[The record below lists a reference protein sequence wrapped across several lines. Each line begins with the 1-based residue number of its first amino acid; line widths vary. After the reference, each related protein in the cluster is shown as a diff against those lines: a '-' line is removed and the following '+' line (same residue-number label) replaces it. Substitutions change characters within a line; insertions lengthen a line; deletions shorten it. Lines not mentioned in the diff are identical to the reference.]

1 MDMSGHP
8 NTPPRAVD
16 RDTVFLMARVRGGR
30 GEREGRYVVRN
41 LSKTGACIAEP
52 GPLEKGQRL
61 VVALGQLENV
71 AAEVAWARDGFA
83 GLRFLQPIDV
93 ALARRHGVKP
103 ARRTSDVKAGW
114 LSDQRRPHQKVWG

>member
-1 MDMSGHP
+1 MSGNP
-8 NTPPRAVD
+8 TAPADSRE
-16 RDTVFLMARVRGGR
+16 RDTVFIMARVAGGV
-30 GEREGRYVVRN
+30 GGKEGRYVVRN

-61 VVALGQLENV
+61 VLSLGQLENV

-93 ALARRHGVKP
+93 ALARKHGVKP
-103 ARRTSDVKAGW
+103 ARRGSDVKVGW
-114 LSDQRRPHQKVWG
+114 LSEQRRPHQKVWG